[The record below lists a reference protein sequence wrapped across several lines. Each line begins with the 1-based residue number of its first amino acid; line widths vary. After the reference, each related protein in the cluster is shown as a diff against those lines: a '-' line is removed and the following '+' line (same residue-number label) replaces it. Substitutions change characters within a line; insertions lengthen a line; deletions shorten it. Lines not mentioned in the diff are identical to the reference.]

1 MEKNKEDGMTDL
13 EIVKECLITLNRE
26 APFCAKMIE
35 GAEAATRMAAEIER
49 LKAALAEK
57 PDIVRCGGCKYF
69 KITKCVDD
77 PAHGPTIKSC
87 EYYAILDNDGQRLCP
102 CREPNQFC
110 SEATRKEAKDED

>member
-35 GAEAATRMAAEIER
+35 GTEAATRMAAEIER

-57 PDIVRCGGCKYF
+57 PDVVKCGECKHLNY
-69 KITKCVDD
+69 KKDVCILTGLYNSDD
-77 PAHGPTIKSC
+77 TFSC
-87 EYYAILDNDGQRLCP
+87 SYGR
-102 CREPNQFC
+102 RE
-110 SEATRKEAKDED
+110 EAKR